1 METNSVLRIDS
12 EYDEEYDSED
22 EDEYDDVDEDDNEN
36 NEVHTSTSR
45 SI

>member
-22 EDEYDDVDEDDNEN
+22 EDGYDDEDDNEN